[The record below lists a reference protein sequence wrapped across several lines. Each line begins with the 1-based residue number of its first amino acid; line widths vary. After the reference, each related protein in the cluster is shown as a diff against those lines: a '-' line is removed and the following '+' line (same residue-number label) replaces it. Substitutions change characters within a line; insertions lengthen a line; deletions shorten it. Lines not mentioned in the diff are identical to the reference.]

1 MTLLDTRLPNFPEN
15 PGDGFQIKE
24 TTPDGFVLW
33 TYSEQ
38 FNQWTYKSFV
48 DHYTGYVYT
57 DQVLT
62 RETTDDIATQQDV
75 NQYMADALS
84 QRVAA
89 LEAAL
94 VSLQVQLGEAADE
107 PASFAASTGRRR
119 ARNADG
125 TFRGDDPSTPDVN
138 EAWVDG
144 EA

>member
-1 MTLLDTRLPNFPEN
+1 MTINFPAN
-15 PGDGFQIKE
+15 PSDGFQIQE
-24 TTPDGFVLW
+24 DLDTGGYVMW
-33 TYSEQ
+33 TYNAQ
-38 FNQWTYKSFV
+38 FNQWTYV
-48 DHYTGYVYT
+48 LYEQPLTGFVYT
-57 DQVLT
+57 DQVMT
-62 RETTDDIATQQDV
+62 REKTDDMATQLDV
-75 NQYMADALS
+75 NHYMADVLS

-89 LEAAL
+89 LESAL